1 MSLFGKDEV
10 QDLLNVLSK
19 LGYKKSDFDLTP
31 HENKPVVVGV
41 SPILGNVSIKRNSN
55 NCTYFEKKNRVFIKA
70 TRNIKAGSEIFV
82 SYGRSYWN
90 VMREELG
97 LKKK

>member
-41 SPILGNVSIKRNSN
+41 SPILGSVSIKRNSN
-55 NCTYFEKKNRVFIKA
+55 NCTYKYSVGHGSLWVCKFEEDLRVGKF
-70 TRNIKAGSEIFV
+70 GSP
-82 SYGRSYWN
+82 
-90 VMREELG
+90 
-97 LKKK
+97 

>member
-1 MSLFGKDEV
+1 MYTIVIYYERSECIMSLFGKDEV

-31 HENKPVVVGV
+31 HENKPCVGV

-55 NCTYFEKKNRVFIKA
+55 NCTYKYSVGRGSLWVCKFEEDLRVGKF
-70 TRNIKAGSEIFV
+70 GSP
-82 SYGRSYWN
+82 
-90 VMREELG
+90 
-97 LKKK
+97 